1 MMVSELPLSV
11 AGPDRRVKV
20 TLSPEVEVAISVS
33 GLTPKVTPDA
43 YARVLDARLMVCVC
57 TFTVSVTL
65 AVAAV

>member
-1 MMVSELPLSV
+1 MPLSV
-11 AGPDRRVKV
+11 AGPERRVKV
-20 TLSPEVEVAISVS
+20 TLSPEVEVALSVS
-33 GLTPKVTPDA
+33 GGTPNGTPEA